1 MHENMTLKSSSA
13 MNGLKLFILGEWQKC
28 EKTHSVHEPK
38 RQGQVDISSEILH
51 SCSFFFFWN
60 SSEKFNMKNIKLSK
74 YLDLYNFLFLK
85 KLQYCYNKQIIYSLK
100 SFYINI

>member
-51 SCSFFFFWN
+51 SCSFFS
-60 SSEKFNMKNIKLSK
+60 SSEKVNMKNIRLD
-74 YLDLYNFLFLK
+74 LDLYNFLFLK
-85 KLQYCYNKQIIYSLK
+85 KLQYCHNKQIIYSLK

>member
-51 SCSFFFFWN
+51 SCSFFS
-60 SSEKFNMKNIKLSK
+60 SSEILLKRSIWKT
-74 YLDLYNFLFLK
+74 LD
-85 KLQYCYNKQIIYSLK
+85 
-100 SFYINI
+100 